1 MNETPTSNEKFHS
14 IVLWT
19 FIFMTH
25 KELLIVSREFYLYLL
40 LNTLHVI
47 KNIYVVTYLMQMRV
61 IEFLLRVAI
70 NV

>member
-1 MNETPTSNEKFHS
+1 
-14 IVLWT
+14 
-19 FIFMTH
+19 MTH